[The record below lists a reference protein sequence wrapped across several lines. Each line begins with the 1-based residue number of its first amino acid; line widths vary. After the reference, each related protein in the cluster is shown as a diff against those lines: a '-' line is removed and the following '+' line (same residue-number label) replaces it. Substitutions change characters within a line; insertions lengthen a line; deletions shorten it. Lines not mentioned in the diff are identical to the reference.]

1 MTFTLT
7 RRLALH
13 AVTLYALLA
22 GCASV
27 PPPAP
32 PAARTALAP
41 TGTLRVG
48 VYPGSPTSMLRMP
61 GSTDMRGVAVDLGR
75 DLGQR
80 LGVPVEIVVFQRVAE
95 VIDALKA
102 SRVDFTVTN
111 ATPARAADVD
121 FTAPLIALE
130 LGYLSLPGSPV
141 QAIDAVDQPG
151 RRIGVSQGS
160 SSQAALT
167 RQFRQATVVPA
178 PSLQV
183 AAQML
188 AARELDAFA
197 TNKGI
202 LFELSDTL
210 PGACVL
216 PGRWGLEHLA
226 IGIPK
231 GRDAGMAWLRN
242 FAEQARAS
250 GAVRR
255 AAERAGLRGTVD
267 AGER

>member
-1 MTFTLT
+1 MAMNLS
-7 RRLALH
+7 RRLVLRAGVV
-13 AVTLYALLA
+13 AALLVA
-22 GCASV
+22 CASA
-27 PPPAP
+27 PPPP
-32 PAARTALAP
+32 PAARAALAP

-48 VYPGSPTSMLRMP
+48 VYPGSPTSMLRTP
-61 GSTDMRGVAVDLGR
+61 GSSEMRGVSVDLGR
-75 DLGQR
+75 ELGQQ
-80 LGVPVEIVVFQRVAE
+80 LGVPVAIVEFQRVAE

-111 ATPARAADVD
+111 ATPARAEVVD

-141 QAIDAVDQPG
+141 QTIESVDQPG

-160 SSQAALT
+160 SSHAALP
-167 RQFRQATVVPA
+167 RMFHHATVVPA

-183 AAQML
+183 AGQML

-202 LFELSDTL
+202 LFELADTL
-210 PGACVL
+210 PGARVL

-226 IGIPK
+226 IAIPK
-231 GRDAGMAWLRN
+231 GREAGMAWLRE
-242 FAEQARAS
+242 FAEWARAD

-255 AAERAGLRGTVD
+255 AADRAGLRGTVD

>member
-1 MTFTLT
+1 MTLS
-7 RRLALH
+7 RRFALCT
-13 AVTLYALLA
+13 VTLLALLA
-22 GCASV
+22 GCASA

-32 PAARTALAP
+32 PAARAALAP

-48 VYPGSPTSMLRMP
+48 VYPGSPTSMLRLP
-61 GSTDMRGVAVDLGR
+61 GSTEMRGVTVDLGR
-75 DLGQR
+75 ELGQR

-95 VIDALKA
+95 VIDAMKG

-111 ATPARAADVD
+111 ATPARAADLD

-167 RQFRQATVVPA
+167 RQFRQASVVGA
-178 PSLQV
+178 PSLQ
-183 AAQML
+183 AAGQML
-188 AARELDAFA
+188 AAREIDAFA

-202 LFELSDTL
+202 LFELADTL
-210 PGACVL
+210 PGARVL

-226 IGIPK
+226 IGVPK
-231 GRDAGMAWLRN
+231 GREAGMPWLRES
-242 FAEQARAS
+242 AEQLRAS
-250 GAVRR
+250 GSVRR

-267 AGER
+267 ASER

>member
-1 MTFTLT
+1 MLS
-7 RRLALH
+7 RRVALAGAAL
-13 AVTLYALLA
+13 ALLA
-22 GCASV
+22 GCAG
-27 PPPAP
+27 AP
-32 PAARTALAP
+32 PTAPAAVRERLAP

-48 VYPGSPTSMLRMP
+48 VYPGSPTSMLQVP
-61 GSTDMRGVAVDLGR
+61 GSTEMRGVAVDLGR
-75 DLGQR
+75 ELARQLGT
-80 LGVPVEIVVFQRVAE
+80 PVEIVAFQRVAE
-95 VIDALKA
+95 VIDALKG

-141 QAIDAVDQPG
+141 QSIDAVDQPG
-151 RRIGVSQGS
+151 QRIGVSQGS

-167 RQFRQATVVPA
+167 RQFRHAAVVPA

-183 AAQML
+183 AARML
-188 AARELDAFA
+188 TARELDAFA

-202 LFELSDTL
+202 LFELADTL
-210 PGACVL
+210 PGARVL

-231 GRDAGMAWLRN
+231 GRDAAMPWLRA

-250 GAVRR
+250 GAVQR
-255 AAERAGLRGTVD
+255 ATERAGLRGTVD
-267 AGER
+267 ASER

>member
-1 MTFTLT
+1 
-7 RRLALH
+7 
-13 AVTLYALLA
+13 
-22 GCASV
+22 
-27 PPPAP
+27 
-32 PAARTALAP
+32 
-41 TGTLRVG
+41 
-48 VYPGSPTSMLRMP
+48 
-61 GSTDMRGVAVDLGR
+61 
-75 DLGQR
+75 
-80 LGVPVEIVVFQRVAE
+80 VEIVVFQRVAE
-95 VIDALKA
+95 AIDALKA
-102 SRVDFTVTN
+102 SHVDFAVNN

-141 QAIDAVDQPG
+141 QAIDAVDQPS

-167 RQFRQATVVPA
+167 RQFRHAAVVPA
-178 PSLQV
+178 PTLQ
-183 AAQML
+183 AAGQML

-197 TNKGI
+197 ANKGI
-202 LFELSDTL
+202 LFELADTL
-210 PGACVL
+210 PGARVL

-231 GRDAGMAWLRN
+231 GRDVGLPWLRE

-250 GAVRR
+250 GAVQR

-267 AGER
+267 ASAR

>member
-1 MTFTLT
+1 MKLS
-7 RRLALH
+7 RRFVVAAGALA
-13 AVTLYALLA
+13 ALLA
-22 GCASV
+22 GCASA

-32 PAARTALAP
+32 AAVRTALAP

-48 VYPGSPTSMLRMP
+48 VYPGSPTSMLRVP
-61 GSTDMRGVAVDLGR
+61 GSTEMRGVTVDLGR
-75 DLGQR
+75 DLGLR
-80 LGVPVEIVVFQRVAE
+80 LGVPVEVVVFQRVAE
-95 VIDALKA
+95 VVDALKT

-121 FTAPLIALE
+121 FTTALVALE

-141 QAIDAVDQPG
+141 QSIDAVDQPG

-167 RQFRQATVVPA
+167 RQFRHAAVVPA

-183 AAQML
+183 AGQML

-202 LFELSDTL
+202 LFELTDTL
-210 PGACVL
+210 PGARVL
-216 PGRWGLEHLA
+216 AGRWGLEHLA

-231 GRDAGMAWLRN
+231 GRDGAMPWLRD

-267 AGER
+267 ASER

>member
-1 MTFTLT
+1 MTLS
-7 RRLALH
+7 RRFALCT
-13 AVTLYALLA
+13 VTLLALLA
-22 GCASV
+22 GCASA

-32 PAARTALAP
+32 PAARAALAP

-48 VYPGSPTSMLRMP
+48 VYPGSPTSMLRVP
-61 GSTDMRGVAVDLGR
+61 GSTEMRGVTVDLGR
-75 DLGQR
+75 ELGQR

-95 VIDALKA
+95 VIDAMKG

-111 ATPARAADVD
+111 ATPARAADLD

-167 RQFRQATVVPA
+167 RQFRQASVVGA
-178 PSLQV
+178 PSLQ
-183 AAQML
+183 AAGQML
-188 AARELDAFA
+188 AAREIDAFA

-202 LFELSDTL
+202 LFELADTL
-210 PGACVL
+210 AWRARAAGALGPGA
-216 PGRWGLEHLA
+216 PGHRSAEG
-226 IGIPK
+226 PR
-231 GRDAGMAWLRN
+231 GRHAVA
-242 FAEQARAS
+242 ARVCRTTS
-250 GAVRR
+250 RQRLGAARGR
-255 AAERAGLRGTVD
+255 ARGP
-267 AGER
+267 ARHGRCE

>member
-1 MTFTLT
+1 MTPT
-7 RRLALH
+7 RRLALGTV
-13 AVTLYALLA
+13 ALLALLA
-22 GCASV
+22 GCASTPQPV
-27 PPPAP
+27 PAEV
-32 PAARTALAP
+32 RSALAP

-48 VYPGSPTSMLRMP
+48 VYPGSPTSMLRVP
-61 GSTDMRGVAVDLGR
+61 GSSDMRGVTVDLGR
-75 DLGQR
+75 ELGQR

-121 FTAPLIALE
+121 FTAALIALE

-141 QAIDAVDQPG
+141 QSVDEVDRPG

-178 PSLQV
+178 PSLQ
-183 AAQML
+183 AAGQML

-202 LFELSDTL
+202 LFELADTL
-210 PGACVL
+210 PGARVL

-231 GRDAGMAWLRN
+231 GRAAGMPWLREY
-242 FAEQARAS
+242 AEQTRAS
-250 GAVRR
+250 GAVQR
-255 AAERAGLRGTVD
+255 ATERAGLRGAVD

>member
-1 MTFTLT
+1 MTHT
-7 RRLALH
+7 RRLALR
-13 AVTLYALLA
+13 AVAVLGLALLA
-22 GCASV
+22 GCAGM
-27 PPPAP
+27 PPPAVR
-32 PAARTALAP
+32 AALAP
-41 TGTLRVG
+41 SGTLRVA
-48 VYPGSPTSMLRMP
+48 VYTGSPTSMLRSA
-61 GSTDMRGVAVDLGR
+61 GSGEMRGMAVDLGR
-75 DLGQR
+75 ELGER

-95 VIDALKA
+95 VIEALKT
-102 SRVDFTVTN
+102 SRADFTVTN
-111 ATPARAADVD
+111 ATSARAVDVD

-141 QAIDAVDQPG
+141 QSIDAVDQPG
-151 RRIGVSQGS
+151 HRIGVSQGS

-167 RQFRQATVVPA
+167 RQLRHATVVPA

-183 AAQML
+183 AGQML

-202 LFELSDTL
+202 LFELADTL
-210 PGACVL
+210 PGARVL

-226 IGIPK
+226 IGMPK
-231 GRDAGMAWLRN
+231 GRDAAMPWLRG
-242 FAEQARAS
+242 FAEQARTS
-250 GAVRR
+250 GAVQR

>member
-1 MTFTLT
+1 MTIDRS
-7 RRLALH
+7 RRLVLCGGAL
-13 AVTLYALLA
+13 AALLA
-22 GCASV
+22 ACANA

-32 PAARTALAP
+32 AAARAALAP
-41 TGTLRVG
+41 AGALRVG
-48 VYPGSPTSMLRMP
+48 VYPGSPTSMLRAP
-61 GSTDMRGVAVDLGR
+61 GSTEMRGVSVDLGR
-75 DLGQR
+75 ELGQR
-80 LGVPVEIVVFQRVAE
+80 LGVPVAIVEFQRVAE

-111 ATPARAADVD
+111 ATPARAEVLD

-141 QAIDAVDQPG
+141 QTIESVDHPG

-160 SSQAALT
+160 SSHAALP
-167 RQFRQATVVPA
+167 RMFQYATVVPA
-178 PSLQV
+178 PSLQA

-188 AARELDAFA
+188 TARELDAFA

-202 LFELSDTL
+202 LFELADTL
-210 PGACVL
+210 PGARVL

-231 GRDAGMAWLRN
+231 GRDAGMAWLRE